1 MIVSEFKENNSS
13 RFDEQFLELLPDF
26 CYEDGCGYPMEMSEV
41 LTKLHCSNPR
51 CPAKLAQRLT
61 SLAQDLGI
69 KNLGESTSR
78 SFFDTLGVTNPLLIF
93 AYEPDVDGAIDG
105 KSVDTCLKIMEQFKN
120 KKKFTLAEYV
130 RIANLPFIQTSTLA
144 IFGGYDDLGK
154 AYEDIEAGGVEFIQD
169 KLSIARKEDEVSIR
183 AIKIYDTLME
193 FKHDLF
199 QALPFI
205 EIIPMNSDNIKSIK
219 NVDSDADDFVIAEG
233 DVLTI
238 KAVCS
243 TEVGGTFRTK
253 ADFYATVN
261 NLFGNIHVD
270 FLKSVT
276 KDIDYLV
283 WAGADGKPGIRVTN
297 KVTKARG
304 YNEKYNTGIKIVT
317 AYQFLKEMERLS
329 GTDID
334 ADSYM

>member
-26 CYEDGCGYPMEMSEV
+26 CYEGGCGYPMEMSEV

-51 CPAKLAQRLT
+51 CPSKLAQRLT

-78 SFFDTLGVTNPLLIF
+78 SFFDTLGVANPLLIF

-144 IFGGYDDLGK
+144 IFGEYDDLDK
-154 AYEDIEAGGVEFIQD
+154 AYQDIEAGGVEFIQD
-169 KLSIARKEDEVSIR
+169 KLNIARKEDEISIR

-193 FKHDLF
+193 FKYDLF
-199 QALPFI
+199 QALPFV
-205 EIIPMNSDNIKSIK
+205 EIIPMNTDNIKSIK
-219 NVDSDADDFVIAEG
+219 SVDADADDFVIADG

-243 TEVGGTFRTK
+243 TEVGGSFRTK

-261 NLFGNIHVD
+261 NLFPNIHVD

-283 WAGADGKPGIRVTN
+283 WAGADGKSGVRVTN

-304 YNEKYNTGIKIVT
+304 YNEKYSTGIKIVT

-329 GTDID
+329 GMDIN

>member
-1 MIVSEFKENNSS
+1 MIVSEFKESNYN
-13 RFDEQFLELLPDF
+13 RFDEQFLDLLPEV

-61 SLAQDLGI
+61 ALAQDLGI

-78 SFFDTLGVTNPLLIF
+78 SFFDTLKVTNPLLIF
-93 AYEPDVDGAIDG
+93 AYEPEFDGAIDG
-105 KSVDTCLKIMEQFKN
+105 KSVETCNKIMEQFNN

-130 RIANLPFIQTSTLA
+130 RIANLPFIQTSTLP
-144 IFGGYDDLGK
+144 IFGGYDDLNK

-169 KLSIARKEDEVSIR
+169 KLSIAKKEDEVSLR
-183 AIKIYDTLME
+183 AVKIFDTLME
-193 FKHDLF
+193 FKFDLL
-199 QALPFI
+199 QALPFV
-205 EIIPMNSDNIKSIK
+205 EIIPMNTDNIKSIK
-219 NVDSDADDFVIAEG
+219 SVDADADDFVIAEG

-253 ADFYATVN
+253 ADFYATIN
-261 NLFGNIHVD
+261 NLFPNIHVD
-270 FLKSVT
+270 FVKSVT

-283 WAGADGKPGIRVTN
+283 WAGADGRAGVRVTN
-297 KVTKARG
+297 KVTKARS
-304 YNEKYNTGIKIVT
+304 YNEKYDTGIKIVT
-317 AYQFLKEMERLS
+317 AYHFLKEMERLS
-329 GTDID
+329 GIDIN